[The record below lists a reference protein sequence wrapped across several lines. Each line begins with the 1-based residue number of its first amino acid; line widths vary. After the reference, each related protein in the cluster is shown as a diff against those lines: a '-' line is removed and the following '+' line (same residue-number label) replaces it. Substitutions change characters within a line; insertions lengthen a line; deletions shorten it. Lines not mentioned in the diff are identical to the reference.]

1 MTRTEAVKE
10 FFKKAVL
17 PVAIAGLLYCIFKSA
32 CIRNGELDLLWLW
45 ILCGLLFGIHRMCVW
60 IVPGGDSLGGGM
72 VCAPHHLPPDRGI
85 LRWTND
91 REPAG
96 IDQPA
101 LLMVSAPE

>member
-1 MTRTEAVKE
+1 MKKSCLGRMTKGCFGFLAIISSDVCLDRAGRGLPGRRRRAVRAE
-10 FFKKAVL
+10 L
-17 PVAIAGLLYCIFKSA
+17 RDRRYHRRLRPGVAPA
-32 CIRNGELDLLWLW
+32 
-45 ILCGLLFGIHRMCVW
+45 
-60 IVPGGDSLGGGM
+60 GGGM
-72 VCAPHHLPPDRGI
+72 VCAPHHLPPDSGT